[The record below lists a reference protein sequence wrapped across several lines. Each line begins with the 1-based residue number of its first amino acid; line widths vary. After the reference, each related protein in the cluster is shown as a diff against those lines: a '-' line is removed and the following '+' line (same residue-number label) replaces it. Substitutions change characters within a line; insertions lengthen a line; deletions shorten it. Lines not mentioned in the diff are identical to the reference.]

1 MDQMEMLRW
10 ALEPYKYR
18 TRVKAFIESPGNRKP
33 KQNNKM
39 SRWKRKQEVIRNR
52 LRKEK

>member
-1 MDQMEMLRW
+1 MDQMEMPTW

-18 TRVKAFIESPGNRKP
+18 TRVKAFIENPGNRKS

-39 SRWKRKQEVIRNR
+39 SRWKRKQRVVRNR
-52 LRKEK
+52 LRKGK